1 MWVYRFMKQLPN
13 GFKCQKQKPIDPKQ
27 MESEDVSRV
36 AFWYD
41 QFEILM
47 QQYQIQPSDLYN
59 FDEIGFLEGQ
69 GWARSVITQNP
80 ERNENIGSSFSWNS
94 LTIIECASADG
105 SVLPPCII
113 LKGSHFLE
121 DWVTHSIMPESWLL
135 ATSENGFITDQ
146 IAFKWTQHFNEYS
159 KKQQVR

>member
-1 MWVYRFMKQLPN
+1 MWVYRFMKQLPD

-69 GWARSVITQNP
+69 GRAQSVITQNP
-80 ERNENIGSSFSWNS
+80 ERNENIGSSFSRNS

-121 DWVTHSIMPESWLL
+121 DWFTHSTMPESWLL

-146 IAFKWTQHFNEYS
+146 IAFKWIQHFNEYS
-159 KKQQVR
+159 KKRQVR